1 MKLVI
6 QKEDIWDRLQVKS
19 VWLGVA
25 RTPFFTIT
33 DEHMT
38 IDAGGN
44 QVLVE
49 RYMRYI
55 ISLLFQGNAIVH
67 QSGKIEKYEEPSLL
81 APLGSYTV
89 KWSDVQIAPAAMPQI
104 PEGSYS
110 LEDPIIVLE
119 GGTNL
124 YGNVNGNSINLTIT
138 YWDWNV

>member
-1 MKLVI
+1 MVI
-6 QKEDIWDRLQVKS
+6 GKEEIWDRLQVKS

-25 RTPFFTIT
+25 RTPFWTAT

-38 IDAGGN
+38 SDVLGN
-44 QVLVE
+44 PVLVE
-49 RYMRYI
+49 RYMRYV

-67 QSGKIEKYEEPSLL
+67 QSGKIEKYEE
-81 APLGSYTV
+81 AGTYTV

-110 LEDPIIVLE
+110 LEDPVIALE

-124 YGNVNGNSINLTIT
+124 YGHVNGNSINLTIT